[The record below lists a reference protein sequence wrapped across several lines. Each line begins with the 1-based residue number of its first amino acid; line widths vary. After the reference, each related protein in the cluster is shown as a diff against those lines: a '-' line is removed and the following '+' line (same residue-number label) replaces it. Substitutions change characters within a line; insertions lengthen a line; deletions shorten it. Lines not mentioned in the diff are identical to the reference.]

1 MNRMTRASY
10 GNDSVTMTREPL
22 TVTHPTTVL
31 LLLGS
36 DGEGMVWATGVDKMS
51 ATAHTADARS
61 LLLRPA
67 CSG

>member
-1 MNRMTRASY
+1 MNRMTRAPY

-22 TVTHPTTVL
+22 TVTHRTTVSL
-31 LLLGS
+31 PLGS
-36 DGEGMVWATGVDKMS
+36 DGEGLTWATGVDKMS

-61 LLLRPA
+61 ILLRPA